1 MFCNLATRFYDSVN
15 GHIDSKGKDA
25 KDLSHSLSQHSGSW
39 LSNQKKRQ
47 EQTRPSLASGTNN
60 QPLIPSQSQS
70 VARVKQLKPNPGPRI
85 PPPKLLVTKNP
96 ATNRKVTKVAI
107 SLPTATKKPE
117 SLRDYEEPA
126 GEEHDEEYENTSP
139 VRNQ

>member
-25 KDLSHSLSQHSGSW
+25 SELSHSLSQHTNSW

-47 EQTRPSLASGTNN
+47 EQTRASPATNM
-60 QPLIPSQSQS
+60 QPLVPSQSQP
-70 VARVKQLKPNPGPRI
+70 VARVKQFKPNPGPRI
-85 PPPKLLVTKNP
+85 PPSKPLVTKNP
-96 ATNRKVTKVAI
+96 ATSRKVAKVAV

-117 SLRDYEEPA
+117 LMRDYEEPA